1 MLLHRLLTSV
11 CLEVWAL
18 DGHPDHVHPSLGSCL
33 AELRVHSGGELNYRW
48 LAELIPFEHFVQRV
62 CPLGNPAQL
71 VFPVSQP

>member
-11 CLEVWAL
+11 GLEVWAL
-18 DGHPDHVHPSLGSCL
+18 NGHPNHVHPSLGSCL
-33 AELRVHSGGELNYRW
+33 AQLRVRPGGELNYCC
-48 LAELIPFEHFVQRV
+48 LAEFIPFGHFIQRM